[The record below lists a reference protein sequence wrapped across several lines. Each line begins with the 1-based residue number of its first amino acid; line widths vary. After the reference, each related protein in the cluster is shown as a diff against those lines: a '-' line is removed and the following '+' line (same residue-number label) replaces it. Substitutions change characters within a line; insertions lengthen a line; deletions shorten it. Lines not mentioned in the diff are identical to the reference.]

1 MTKYWNPMFRDNS
14 NGWGWRAGVMAEE
27 ALISPS
33 GLPNSG
39 ASSGEVGGSHS
50 IF

>member
-1 MTKYWNPMFRDNS
+1 
-14 NGWGWRAGVMAEE
+14 MAEE

-39 ASSGEVGGSHS
+39 ASSGGVGGLTQS
-50 IF
+50 FNLPVLEGVGCL